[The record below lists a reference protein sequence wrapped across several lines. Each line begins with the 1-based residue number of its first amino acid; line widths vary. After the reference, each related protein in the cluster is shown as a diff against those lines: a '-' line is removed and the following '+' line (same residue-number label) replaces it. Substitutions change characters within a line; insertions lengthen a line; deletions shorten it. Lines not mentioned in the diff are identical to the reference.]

1 MTTADLRESVNSLNA
16 DDRALATVEL
26 ARLIEKQS
34 KILGEPIPERVLRVL
49 REHTTLQVRP
59 AH

>member
-1 MTTADLRESVNSLNA
+1 VNSLNPE
-16 DDRALATVEL
+16 DRALATVEL
-26 ARLIEKQS
+26 AKLIEKQS

-49 REHTTLQVRP
+49 RDHTTFQVRP